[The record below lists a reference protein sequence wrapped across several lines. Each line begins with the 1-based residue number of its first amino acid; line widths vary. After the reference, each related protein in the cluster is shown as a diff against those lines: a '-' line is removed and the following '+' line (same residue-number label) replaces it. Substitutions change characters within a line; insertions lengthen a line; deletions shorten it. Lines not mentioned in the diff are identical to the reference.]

1 MIADILIVVFVVLIV
16 GLIIFFNIRA
26 KLKGESHCSKCP
38 YAKSCCKD
46 KNQKSCCDEK
56 EIEQNKNDNKQK

>member
-1 MIADILIVVFVVLIV
+1 MIADILIVIFVVLII

-26 KLKGESHCSKCP
+26 KLKGENHCSKCP

-46 KNQKSCCDEK
+46 KNQKSCCE
-56 EIEQNKNDNKQK
+56 ENKNLENQQK

>member
-46 KNQKSCCDEK
+46 KNQKSCCEENLNIENKEK
-56 EIEQNKNDNKQK
+56 

>member
-1 MIADILIVVFVVLIV
+1 MIADILIVIFVVLII

-46 KNQKSCCDEK
+46 KNQKSCCE
-56 EIEQNKNDNKQK
+56 ENKNLENQQK

>member
-1 MIADILIVVFVVLIV
+1 MIADILIVIFVVLIV

-38 YAKSCCKD
+38 YAKNCCKD
-46 KNQKSCCDEK
+46 KNQKSCCDEQNDDVK
-56 EIEQNKNDNKQK
+56 EENKQNK

>member
-1 MIADILIVVFVVLIV
+1 MIADILIVVFVVLII

-46 KNQKSCCDEK
+46 KNQKSCCE
-56 EIEQNKNDNKQK
+56 ENKNLENQQK